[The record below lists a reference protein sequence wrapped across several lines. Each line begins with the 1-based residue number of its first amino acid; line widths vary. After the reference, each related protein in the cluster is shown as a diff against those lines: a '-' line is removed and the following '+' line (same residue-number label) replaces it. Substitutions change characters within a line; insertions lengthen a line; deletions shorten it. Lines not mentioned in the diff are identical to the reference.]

1 MRVWNGPYYVS
12 GEVGRSLSAGRV
24 EIGRIGGAGP
34 VLTTRSMDVD
44 ELVWEV
50 RDVAGRVVPDLRQR
64 VTLTDKDGVRCFTG
78 IVTGR
83 RPRWKNGVQ
92 TWQVVVS
99 NAWWLMRK
107 TQLVSVVLDAEGT
120 GRIRPQKVFAAGDLM
135 GSVRGILELA
145 GEAGIE
151 LVAGDFAS
159 AFEVPQMT
167 FSKVTFEEALIEAL
181 MYVPDAMTRVDY
193 AVDGVPRLV
202 ISRRREARVVTLAL
216 GEDGDRT
223 VDVEMDERIELE
235 VAQVRV
241 ASATRGEDGRVI
253 FEEEVAG
260 AAGAGYANQ
269 SVVISG
275 PELVDFLPP
284 DAYDSVVVKSYASLT
299 AWLDVVD
306 SKARDYKATWG
317 VSAFA
322 GGSYTWAG
330 AFTYGADGEVLN
342 ASGPPYSYSFT
353 AASVTSGFIAVA
365 FGADGT
371 GSPPDWLI
379 AQLGLVSVGLAGW
392 VPGAV
397 VRAGSPG
404 YDQQRQADFWG
415 VFGPEAYGYFT
426 AEARGARKAV
436 SGVQSY
442 WLMPTTAGDFSA
454 GVTVYREQ
462 DYSFI
467 FPPAGLAENL
477 LVAQSLPVWVGEANV
492 APGGTIPEPGDAL
505 NVTGGEVSWR
515 TALAAVVEQRV
526 DLVTGAAA
534 VGIGVAAKADASGVV
549 DRFRNAAGDVIA

>member
-1 MRVWNGPYYVS
+1 
-12 GEVGRSLSAGRV
+12 
-24 EIGRIGGAGP
+24 
-34 VLTTRSMDVD
+34 MDVD

-99 NAWWLMRK
+99 NAWWVMRK
-107 TQLVSVVLDAEGT
+107 TQLVSVVADGEGT
-120 GRIRPQKVFAAGDLM
+120 GRIRPQKVFPAGDLM

-223 VDVEMDERIELE
+223 VDLEMDERIELE

-260 AAGAGYANQ
+260 SAGAGYANQ
-269 SVVISG
+269 SVVVSG
-275 PELVDFLPP
+275 SELVNFLPP
-284 DAYDSVVVKSYASLT
+284 DAYDSVFVKSYASIP

-306 SKARDYKATWG
+306 GAAREFKAEWG
-317 VSAFA
+317 DSVF
-322 GGSYTWAG
+322 GFGIYTWTG
-330 AFTYGADGEVLN
+330 AFTYGSDGEVLN
-342 ASGPPYSYSFT
+342 TGSPPYSYSFT
-353 AASVTSGFIAVA
+353 PASVPSGYLPMS
-365 FGADGT
+365 FGVDGT
-371 GSPPDWLI
+371 ARPPDWLVK
-379 AQLGLVSVGLAGW
+379 QLGLVSVGLVGW
-392 VPGAV
+392 VT
-397 VRAGSPG
+397 GSDIRVGWPG
-404 YDQQRQADFWG
+404 YNQDRAADFRS
-415 VFGPEAYGYFT
+415 VFGPEAYGYFEN
-426 AEARGARKAV
+426 AARCARKAA
-436 SGVQSY
+436 SGLGTY
-442 WLMPTTAGDFSA
+442 YLMPVGDVDFSA

-505 NVTGGEVSWR
+505 NASGGEVSWR

-526 DLVTGAAA
+526 DLVTGAAT